1 MFKNIFFICTTG
13 ICMMMTVMISLNMLL
28 SGCLYKIQSLS
39 NCYIYNDTLLS
50 VLLCFDINCSCL
62 VSNWLRVN
70 VMHRFRMLAFLAFMD
85 YLKAKKVTWAFGIV
99 LVLLGIGT
107 FIFQA
112 LNAFVFKI

>member
-1 MFKNIFFICTTG
+1 
-13 ICMMMTVMISLNMLL
+13 MLL

-50 VLLCFDINCSCL
+50 LLLCFDINCSCL
-62 VSNWLRVN
+62 VSNGEIKMLWFDN
-70 VMHRFRMLAFLAFMD
+70 RFRMLAFLAFMN
-85 YLKAKKVTWAFGIV
+85 YPKAKKVTWAFGIV
-99 LVLLGIGT
+99 IVLMGMGT